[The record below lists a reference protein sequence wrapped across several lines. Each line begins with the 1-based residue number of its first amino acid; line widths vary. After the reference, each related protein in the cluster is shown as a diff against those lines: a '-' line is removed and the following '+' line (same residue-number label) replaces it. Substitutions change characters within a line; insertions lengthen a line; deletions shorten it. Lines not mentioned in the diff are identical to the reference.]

1 MYLYTYLTKMLV
13 ICNGMARSG
22 STLQYN
28 ICRSLVEKLDIGKG
42 EGFFEGN
49 QLFNFQEQFLEGGK
63 DELFHVIKIHEL
75 YPKAVE
81 MSLNGYVK
89 ICYIY
94 RDLRDVAASLKKK
107 EKVNAKALITSL
119 DAAIAVYNKIKDIPN
134 VLIQYENIVID
145 IAQAIREVVLF
156 LGLEASKSTI
166 EWVNKKCSRETAKK
180 VRLSWAVGRQNT
192 QFNASLKPLY
202 DSKTLLHHNH
212 ISKNFGSIGVWRVD
226 LEQEEIN

>member
-1 MYLYTYLTKMLV
+1 
-13 ICNGMARSG
+13 MARSG

-63 DELFHVIKIHEL
+63 DELFHVIKIHEF

-107 EKVNAKALITSL
+107 EKVSGKALITSL

-134 VLIQYENIVID
+134 VLIQKYENIVID

-156 LGLEASKSTI
+156 QGLKASKSTI
-166 EWVNKKCSRETAKK
+166 EWVNKECSIETAKK
-180 VRLSWAVGRQNT
+180 LR
-192 QFNASLKPLY
+192 
-202 DSKTLLHHNH
+202 
-212 ISKNFGSIGVWRVD
+212 
-226 LEQEEIN
+226 